1 MSFCGHGHAIRPD
14 RSLVHFR
21 KAMEAYENR
30 GRVTSRAQTLGLKS
44 CEFHPQG
51 RYYWQCYAH
60 SRVASKYAFGA
71 QLIEFSLRSRSGGV
85 IACLLRAVSRERLSH
100 PLPTPLSSAN
110 ACDLDDGVASQ
121 PRDAI
126 GILPADSCSAD

>member
-1 MSFCGHGHAIRPD
+1 MDLIAWLRWVLMAAEPSERYLLSVIYIALQTMSFYGHGHAIRPD

-51 RYYWQCYAH
+51 RYYY
-60 SRVASKYAFGA
+60 
-71 QLIEFSLRSRSGGV
+71 
-85 IACLLRAVSRERLSH
+85 
-100 PLPTPLSSAN
+100 
-110 ACDLDDGVASQ
+110 
-121 PRDAI
+121 
-126 GILPADSCSAD
+126 